1 MKKNDKILLIV
12 FIAVF
17 LLITAIGLSY
27 AYYTAV
33 IDRGE
38 ESSSIVSRSGNLELT
53 YTDGVKQII
62 GANIYPGWQDTKTFT
77 VKNTGNGLT
86 AYSIKVT
93 DITNKFTIANSI
105 SLSLKSS
112 DGGKNIGKKT
122 LPSSEATIVKYVS
135 IDVGDTHTYTVTTY
149 YNNLDVDQSADKGKS
164 FSYTIE
170 VDAAIGTAGDILI
183 AQNDTNSS
191 IAKVFNGPITK
202 KQVASITFKNTNAVP
217 SNAVASWDVSE
228 AQNGSIMAYTL
239 SNGALYDLYI
249 GQEGGVTLGEDA
261 SHMFSWYKEATT
273 INLNNI
279 DTSNTTNMAWMFR
292 DIKATTLDLSS
303 FDTSNVTDMA
313 WMFDSIS
320 TTNLDLSSFD
330 TTNVTNMEGMFY
342 YCKATNLDLR
352 NFNTSNVTDMSYMF
366 DGSYATTLNLSSFD
380 TSKVTDMSFMFESSH
395 ATTLDLSSFD
405 TSNVTSMSYMFSYSY
420 ATTGY
425 ARTQADADKFNDS
438 SVTGIATSSLF
449 TVK

>member
-33 IDRGE
+33 IDNGE

-62 GANIYPGWQDTKTFT
+62 GADIYPGWQDTKTFT

-112 DGGKNIGKKT
+112 DGGKNMGKKT

-170 VDAAIGTAGDILI
+170 VDAAIGTGGDILI
-183 AQNDTNSS
+183 AQNDTNSL

-261 SHMFSWYKEATT
+261 SNMFSWYKEVTT

-279 DTSNTTNMAWMFR
+279 DTSNTTNMASMFSN
-292 DIKATTLDLSS
+292 IKATTLDLSS
-303 FDTSNVTDMA
+303 FDTSNVTDMSF
-313 WMFDSIS
+313 MFDSIS
-320 TTNLDLSSFD
+320 ATNLDLSSFD

-366 DGSYATTLNLSSFD
+366 DGSDATTLNLSSFD
-380 TSKVTDMSFMFESSH
+380 TSKVTDMSYMFESSH

-405 TSNVTSMSYMFSYSY
+405 TSKVTSMSYMFSYSY

-438 SVTGIATSSLF
+438 SVTGIATTLLF

>member
-33 IDRGE
+33 IDNGE

-62 GANIYPGWQDTKTFT
+62 GADIYPGWQDTKTFT

-112 DGGKNIGKKT
+112 DGGKNMGKKI

-170 VDAAIGTAGDILI
+170 VDAAIGTSGDILI

-191 IAKVFNGPITK
+191 IAKVFNGPIT
-202 KQVASITFKNTNAVP
+202 
-217 SNAVASWDVSE
+217 
-228 AQNGSIMAYTL
+228 
-239 SNGALYDLYI
+239 
-249 GQEGGVTLGEDA
+249 
-261 SHMFSWYKEATT
+261 
-273 INLNNI
+273 
-279 DTSNTTNMAWMFR
+279 
-292 DIKATTLDLSS
+292 
-303 FDTSNVTDMA
+303 
-313 WMFDSIS
+313 
-320 TTNLDLSSFD
+320 
-330 TTNVTNMEGMFY
+330 
-342 YCKATNLDLR
+342 
-352 NFNTSNVTDMSYMF
+352 
-366 DGSYATTLNLSSFD
+366 
-380 TSKVTDMSFMFESSH
+380 
-395 ATTLDLSSFD
+395 
-405 TSNVTSMSYMFSYSY
+405 
-420 ATTGY
+420 
-425 ARTQADADKFNDS
+425 
-438 SVTGIATSSLF
+438 
-449 TVK
+449 